1 MIFERRAYTFRPG
14 NIQPFWD
21 AQLEWN
27 TEAVFGPIR
36 RHVISYFST
45 TSGPQHQV
53 VHLYG
58 FASLDE
64 WHTTYANY
72 YATQNPDYFALVRS
86 WMLAQENT
94 FLSPAPH
101 AELAAG
107 WTGDPPRLPAALR
120 DRAAT
125 GDYCVVET
133 TLAFFPGGL
142 PAYWKACGLHR
153 LHDDAPGRSHL
164 MAELFTLIGPLHRVR
179 RYEAFASEAE
189 AHAELA
195 ARSQDPKWQAFAADY
210 APWIAGQEVLY
221 LRPSPLESRRLLV

>member
-14 NIQPFWD
+14 NVQPFWD

-36 RHVISYFST
+36 KHVVSYFST
-45 TSGPQHQV
+45 TSGPQNQI

-64 WHTTYANY
+64 WHTTYARY
-72 YATQNPDYFALVRS
+72 YAAQNPDYFALVRS
-86 WMLAQENT
+86 WMLAQENS
-94 FLSPAPH
+94 FLSPAPLGD
-101 AELAAG
+101 LAAG
-107 WTGDPPRLPAALR
+107 WTSDPPRLPAGLEG
-120 DRAAT
+120 RAAS

-142 PAYWKACGLHR
+142 PAYWKACERHR
-153 LHDDAPGRSHL
+153 LHEGAPARRSL

-189 AHAELA
+189 AHAEFA
-195 ARSQDPKWQAFAADY
+195 ARARDPKWQAFVADH
-210 APWIAGQEVLY
+210 AQWVAGEEVLF